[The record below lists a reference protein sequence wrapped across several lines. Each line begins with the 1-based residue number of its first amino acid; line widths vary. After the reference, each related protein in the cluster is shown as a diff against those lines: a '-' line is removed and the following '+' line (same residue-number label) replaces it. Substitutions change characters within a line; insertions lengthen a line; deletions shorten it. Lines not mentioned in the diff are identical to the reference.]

1 MVNSNYFNNFGNR
14 RGDFMTFEQIVT
26 YIITPLIAGL
36 VAILGVIKWVIPR
49 IVDSYLKRQEK
60 LSEVEI
66 EVKKSTQEDKR
77 LALEY
82 SRTEATEAQRMLGEI
97 ISDLQKAKEKDD
109 DFLRTTVFSFERRLT
124 AVETKTRLLIDL
136 LTKGLLTVEEAP
148 ADDFEAWKK
157 SKVDEKLGGSGN
169 DQA

>member
-1 MVNSNYFNNFGNR
+1 MS
-14 RGDFMTFEQIVT
+14 FEQIVT

-60 LSEVEI
+60 LSEAEI
-66 EVKKSTQEDKR
+66 EAKKSTQEEKR

-82 SRTEATEAQRMLGEI
+82 SRTEATESNRMLGEI

-109 DFLRTTVFSFERRLT
+109 DFLRSTVFNFERRLT
-124 AVETKTRLLIDL
+124 AVETKNRLLIDL
-136 LTKGLLTVEEAP
+136 LTKGLLTVEESP
-148 ADDFEAWKK
+148 EDDFESWKK
-157 SKVDEKLGGSGN
+157 NKVDETRQSFNSLDRGGS
-169 DQA
+169 DER